1 MRLRSS
7 KLKPAGVPVKNIL
20 LIILAGCWLAAC
32 QLGAAGM
39 PVENGQVFEDFLN
52 PVLKWRLMESPN
64 GSIAIT
70 DQALRITIQ
79 VPGYD
84 LWSSSGYRFS
94 DGSLEVDAV
103 RVAGPDNNHYG
114 LACRIQE
121 TGDHYMFLISSD
133 GYYTLAKFVDGTA
146 SLLGQESMAYTTF
159 ITQGSAANHL
169 RFDCQDASL
178 KGWVNGHLI
187 AITSDEDLRTGEAG
201 VIAGAFDQAGV
212 EISFDNFSVTV
223 P

>member
-1 MRLRSS
+1 MRLQLS
-7 KLKPAGVPVKNIL
+7 KFKPAGVPVKSIL

-32 QLGAAGM
+32 QMKAAGI
-39 PVENGQVFEDFLN
+39 PAENRQVLEDFST
-52 PVLKWRLMESPN
+52 PILKWRLVEGPN
-64 GSIAIT
+64 GSIAIS

-94 DGSLEVDAV
+94 DGSLEVDAA
-103 RVAGPDNNHYG
+103 RLAGPDNNRYG
-114 LACRIQE
+114 LACRIQD
-121 TGDHYMFLISSD
+121 TGELYMFLISSD
-133 GYYTLAKFVDGTA
+133 GYYTLAKYVDGAAT
-146 SLLGQESMAYTTF
+146 LLGQESMAYTTF
-159 ITQGSAANHL
+159 ILQGSATNHL
-169 RFDCQDASL
+169 RFDCQDAYL

-201 VIAGAFDQAGV
+201 VIAGAFDLAGV
-212 EISFDNFSVTV
+212 EISFDDFLVTV